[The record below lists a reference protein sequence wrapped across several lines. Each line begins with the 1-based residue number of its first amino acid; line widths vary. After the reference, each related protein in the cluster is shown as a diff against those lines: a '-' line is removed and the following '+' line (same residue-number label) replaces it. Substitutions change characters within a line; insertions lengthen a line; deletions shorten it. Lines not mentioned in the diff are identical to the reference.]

1 MFNSD
6 CFNINEKGN
15 LTIGGYDTTEIAA
28 EFGTPVYVMDEE
40 TVRKNCR
47 LYKQSIDNYYGG
59 NGLPLYASKALS
71 CKEMCRIAASEGLG
85 LDVVSGGEL
94 YTAMEAGFP
103 ADKIY
108 FHGNSKTREEIE
120 YAVDCKIG
128 CFVVDN
134 IDELILLNKIC
145 DEKGTKQD
153 IMLRLKPG
161 IDAHTHDFIRTGQI
175 DSKFG
180 FAIETGEAD
189 QAVKKALEYKNLN
202 LVGVHCHI
210 GSQIFEVEPFELA
223 AQVMINFMADMK
235 EKYHVVLSRLN
246 LGGGFG
252 IKYIPENKPI
262 KYDKYMEKVSETVR
276 KACEERGLDLPYIL
290 LEPGRSLVGEAGIT
304 LYRICSVKTIPGVRT
319 YVLTDGGMGDNP
331 RYALYQAEY
340 DAVIANKAN
349 EERTV
354 KVTIGGRYCESGDLI
369 QENLMIQQPET
380 GDLLAVFGTGA
391 YNYSMASNYN
401 RVPRPPIVMIT
412 DGKPRVIVRRETYAD
427 IVNCDI

>member
-1 MFNSD
+1 LFNSD
-6 CFNINEKGN
+6 CLNINEKGN

>member
-108 FHGNSKTREEIE
+108 FHGNSKTRDEIE
-120 YAVDCKIG
+120 YAVDCRIG

>member
-6 CFNINEKGN
+6 CLDINEKGN
-15 LTIGGYDTTEIAA
+15 LTIGGCDTTEIAA

-40 TVRKNCR
+40 TVRNSCR
-47 LYKQSIDNYYGG
+47 LYKESIDKYYGG

-71 CKEMCRIAASEGLG
+71 CKELCRIAASEGLG

-134 IDELILLNKIC
+134 IDELRLLNQIC
-145 DEKGTKQD
+145 GEKGTKQD

-189 QAVKKALEYKNLN
+189 QAVGKVLEYKHLN

-210 GSQIFEVEPFELA
+210 GSQIFEIEPFELA

-235 EKYHVVLSRLN
+235 AKYNVVLSRLN

-262 KYDKYMEKVSETVR
+262 KYDKYMEKVSQTVR
-276 KACEERGLDLPYIL
+276 KTCEDRGLDLPYIL

-304 LYRICSVKTIPGVRT
+304 LYRVSSVKTIPGVRT

-340 DAVIANKAN
+340 DAVIANKADK
-349 EERTV
+349 ERTV

-369 QENLMIQQPET
+369 QENLMIQQPEA
-380 GDLLAVFGTGA
+380 GDILAVLGTGA

-401 RVPRPPIVMIT
+401 RVPRPPIVMVK

-427 IVNCDI
+427 IVSCDI

>member
-6 CFNINEKGN
+6 CLNINEKGN

>member
-134 IDELILLNKIC
+134 IDEMILLNKIC

>member
-6 CFNINEKGN
+6 CLNINEKGN

-276 KACEERGLDLPYIL
+276 KTCEERGLDLPYIL

>member
-6 CFNINEKGN
+6 CLNINEKGN

-134 IDELILLNKIC
+134 IDEMILLNKIC

-276 KACEERGLDLPYIL
+276 KTCEERGLDLPYIL

-331 RYALYQAEY
+331 SYALYQAEY

-354 KVTIGGRYCESGDLI
+354 KVTIGGRYCESG
-369 QENLMIQQPET
+369 
-380 GDLLAVFGTGA
+380 
-391 YNYSMASNYN
+391 
-401 RVPRPPIVMIT
+401 
-412 DGKPRVIVRRETYAD
+412 
-427 IVNCDI
+427 

>member
-340 DAVIANKAN
+340 DAVIANKAS